1 MPPVI
6 QSSAIS
12 SIRRIAAVCISY
24 NSPLPF
30 VSKKVTVK
38 PFPFTQLPTEL
49 RLDVYSLIFPCE
61 PFVRV
66 RARSAWE
73 GERLPEDLNI
83 VRVSKAIHREAMM
96 TCINKSTL
104 LLEAHFHPDTVVY
117 DRFITM
123 DPLEQQAAHVM
134 SMSANIRRN
143 FTALEIQIGPRS
155 GYLHGGS
162 ERDRADGSPL
172 QRILTA
178 LPNVVVVVISF
189 QESGGTVSPE
199 VMTLGWLRVLLPHR
213 ELRIAWDLTHYRR
226 RSQDTRPLENIMMDS
241 MVRDLMDRDGTLEL
255 APSVTTTSEDL
266 QRWSETKDSFLEAVK
281 PTARVAGNSSG
292 HRRLAA

>member
-1 MPPVI
+1 MPLVI
-6 QSSAIS
+6 QSSATS
-12 SIRRIAAVCISY
+12 SIGRITAVCLSY
-24 NSPLPF
+24 DSLQLF
-30 VSKKVTVK
+30 VSKRVTAK

-73 GERLPEDLNI
+73 DGRLPEDLNI
-83 VRVSKAIHREAMM
+83 VRVSKAIYQEAMM
-96 TCINKSTL
+96 NCLVKSTM
-104 LLEAHFHPDTVVY
+104 LLEARFYPDIVVY
-117 DRFITM
+117 DRFSTK

-143 FTALEIQIGPRS
+143 FTAVEIQIGPRS
-155 GYLHGGS
+155 GYLQGGS
-162 ERDRADGSPL
+162 ERDRVNGSPL

-178 LPNVVVVVISF
+178 LPNVASVVISF
-189 QESGGTVSPE
+189 QKFRGTVNPE

-226 RSQDTRPLENIMMDS
+226 RFHDTRPLEKIMMDS
-241 MVRDLMDRDGTLEL
+241 VIRDLMDRDGTLEL
-255 APSVTTTSEDL
+255 APSVTTTSKDL

-292 HRRLAA
+292 HRRLAE